1 MKPIIIEVNKWH
13 ELLDQ
18 LHNDYPK
25 SVLAIKSKTQKV
37 LGFTSRL
44 HRQWVPNENYDKEYV
59 EYERDLFVFPPE
71 KGRMKEVVHLDF
83 YDEVKRTFFILKY
96 SEFLK

>member
-44 HRQWVPNENYDKEYV
+44 HRQWVPN
-59 EYERDLFVFPPE
+59 
-71 KGRMKEVVHLDF
+71 
-83 YDEVKRTFFILKY
+83 
-96 SEFLK
+96 